1 MVFTAAKVTVRL
13 FHELRTLFEQSEIQL
28 EAATLRDVLQSLISK
43 KKAAEGL
50 LFDSHG
56 KLRGYTLYYV
66 NNTVLNPPDLA
77 RKLND
82 GDLVLVIPPAA
93 GG

>member
-1 MVFTAAKVTVRL
+1 MVAKVRVRL
-13 FHELRTLFEQSEIQL
+13 FHELRSQLGQSEIEI
-28 EAATLRDVLQSLISK
+28 EAATLKDVVQSLINMRGAMK
-43 KKAAEGL
+43 NL

-56 KLRGYTLYYV
+56 KLRGYTLFYV
-66 NNTVLNPPDLA
+66 NNSVLNPPDLA

-82 GDLVLVIPPAA
+82 GDLILLVPPAA

>member
-1 MVFTAAKVTVRL
+1 MTARVRVRL
-13 FHELRTLFEQSEIQL
+13 FHELRNQFGQSEIQL
-28 EAATLRDVLQSLISK
+28 EAATLKDVVQSLINRK
-43 KKAAEGL
+43 DTVRDL
-50 LFDSHG
+50 LFDSQG
-56 KLRGYTLYYV
+56 KLRGYTLFYV

-82 GDLVLVIPPAA
+82 GDLVLLIPPAA

>member
-1 MVFTAAKVTVRL
+1 MVAKVRVRL
-13 FHELRTLFEQSEIQL
+13 FHELRNQLGQSEIEI
-28 EAATLRDVLQSLISK
+28 EAATLKDVVQSLINMRS
-43 KKAAEGL
+43 AIRSL

-56 KLRGYTLYYV
+56 KLRGYTLFYV
-66 NNTVLNPPDLA
+66 NNSVLNPPDLA

-82 GDLVLVIPPAA
+82 GDLVLLVPPAA

>member
-1 MVFTAAKVTVRL
+1 MVAKVRVRL
-13 FHELRTLFEQSEIQL
+13 FHELRSQVGQSEIEI
-28 EAATLRDVLQSLISK
+28 EAATLRDVVQSLINMRSALK
-43 KKAAEGL
+43 NF

-56 KLRGYTLYYV
+56 KLRGYTLFYV
-66 NNTVLNPPDLA
+66 NNSVLNPPDLA

-82 GDLVLVIPPAA
+82 GDLVLLVPPAA